1 MSRFRIASLAV
12 AALILTAGGAAAA
25 PAFADDAQASIPIV
39 QTTTGGYQLS
49 VDVAG
54 TSVTIDY
61 TLDAVGNVLTAS
73 TAAAG
78 FTATAAGHEIT
89 LTSTNGTVVSVEL
102 GDSGTVVR
110 EVETETPEAT
120 HSPEPTETPEAAH
133 SPEPTEVSSGDSS
146 STDSSTADSHDSQ
159 GPSGSN
165 D

>member
-1 MSRFRIASLAV
+1 MSRFRLASLAV

-25 PAFADDAQASIPIV
+25 PAFADDAQASIPI
-39 QTTTGGYQLS
+39 TATATGYQFS

-54 TSVTIDY
+54 TSVMIDY

>member
-1 MSRFRIASLAV
+1 MSRFRLASLAV

-25 PAFADDAQASIPIV
+25 PAFADDAQTSIPV
-39 QTTTGGYQLS
+39 TATAAGYQLS
-49 VDVAG
+49 VDIAG

-73 TAAAG
+73 TGAAG
-78 FTATAAGHEIT
+78 VTATASGHEIT

-120 HSPEPTETPEAAH
+120 HSPEPTETPEATH
-133 SPEPTEVSSGDSS
+133 SPEPTKVSSGDSS
-146 STDSSTADSHDSQ
+146 STDLSTADSHGSQ